1 MLNTPG
7 SPGLVSGVVQG
18 DYELGAVGGPP
29 GDANLLRIIIVIMLV
44 RTVMGTR
51 LVL

>member
-1 MLNTPG
+1 M
-7 SPGLVSGVVQG
+7 SGVVQG
-18 DYELGAVGGPP
+18 DDELGAVGGPP
-29 GDANLLRIIIVIMLV
+29 GDANLLTIIIVMMMV

>member
-18 DYELGAVGGPP
+18 DDELGAVGGPP
-29 GDANLLRIIIVIMLV
+29 GDAHLLVIMIVMMMV

>member
-1 MLNTPG
+1 M
-7 SPGLVSGVVQG
+7 SGVVQG
-18 DYELGAVGGPP
+18 DDELGAVGGPP
-29 GDANLLRIIIVIMLV
+29 GDANLLVIMIVIMMV